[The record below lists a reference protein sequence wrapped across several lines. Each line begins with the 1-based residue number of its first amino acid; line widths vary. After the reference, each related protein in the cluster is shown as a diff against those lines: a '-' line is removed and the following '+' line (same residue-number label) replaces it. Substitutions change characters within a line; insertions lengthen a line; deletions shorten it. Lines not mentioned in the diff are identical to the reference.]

1 MTVTNQEFDAVIIG
15 GGPAGLSCAIWCK
28 DLGLDAVL
36 IEKNADF
43 GGNLH
48 NIYNPI
54 DNYPGLA
61 TANGREM
68 SDRMS
73 EHAKRSGTLLRTN
86 CRVVRVDPV
95 AKTVELEDKTL
106 LRSRSIVFATG
117 VRRRKLG
124 VEGEEAFEGRGIL
137 RSGSTSV
144 DLVAGKTVAI
154 VGGGDAA
161 LENAVMLSKTA
172 AQLYVIHRGDRL
184 SARSQFI
191 DIATTAPNVTIL
203 LGHKVTS
210 INGSGSIESIDVE
223 NTRDKTSRSLSIDH
237 LLIRIGV
244 EPNAELFRGIIK
256 TDNNGYAEVNS
267 RCETSVAGIYAIGDV
282 ADPIAP
288 TISSAVGHG
297 AIAAKVI
304 RSSLRSLQDG

>member
-48 NIYNPI
+48 IIYNPI

-68 SDRMS
+68 SERFLD
-73 EHAKRSGTLLRTN
+73 HAKRSGSLLRANSRAVGIDPAEKTVVLEDDTLLRG
-86 CRVVRVDPV
+86 R
-95 AKTVELEDKTL
+95 A
-106 LRSRSIVFATG
+106 IVFATG

-124 VEGEEAFEGRGIL
+124 VEGEEAFEGRGLL

-144 DLVAGKTVAI
+144 DIVAGKTVAL

-203 LGHKVTS
+203 LDHKVTS

-223 NTRDKTSRSLSIDH
+223 NTRDKTIRSLPIDH

-267 RCETSVAGIYAIGDV
+267 RCETSVAGFYAIGDV
-282 ADPIAP
+282 ADPVAP

-304 RSSLRSLQDG
+304 RNSLPKG